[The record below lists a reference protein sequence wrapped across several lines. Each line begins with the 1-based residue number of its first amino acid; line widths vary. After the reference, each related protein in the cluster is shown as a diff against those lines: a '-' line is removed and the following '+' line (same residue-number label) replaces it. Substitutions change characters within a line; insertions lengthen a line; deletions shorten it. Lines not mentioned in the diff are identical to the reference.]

1 MDVLSLLPYRR
12 SSKKF
17 GEIAPNAEQL
27 KIMFQSA
34 LRVPDHGRLKPYRFV
49 VIEKQAMGSLEEL
62 LKASA
67 NEFEMGKE
75 AQQKA
80 ENLCQRSP
88 MMIGV
93 VAKIAE
99 NIPKVPAWE
108 QMISAGCAT
117 YALQLAANAQ
127 GFETCWISNRWIKGS
142 ALRHAFQC
150 EDDDQIIALL
160 MIGSPC
166 DSTQISLASQPEEI
180 ENFVYYLNGS
190 QP

>member
-75 AQQKA
+75 ARQKA

-127 GFETCWISNRWIKGS
+127 GFETCWISNQWIKGS

-150 EDDDQIIALL
+150 EDDEQIIALL